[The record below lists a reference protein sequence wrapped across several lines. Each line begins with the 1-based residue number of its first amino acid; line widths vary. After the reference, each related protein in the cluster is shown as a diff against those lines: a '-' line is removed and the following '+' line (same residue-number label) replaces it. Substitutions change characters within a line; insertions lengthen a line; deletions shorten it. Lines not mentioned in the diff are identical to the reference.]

1 MSEVRLWR
9 FHLPSGKGEG
19 LERFEWGTFVIGS
32 DGYFSCVTDWG
43 NYAFRW
49 GSMGSDVRHFLQGA
63 VEDPDY
69 FIKKLSSDEYDGE
82 ETAKAILEMAK
93 EDGFSAA
100 DLRTLKNEMPD
111 VEHSSEGFSVWWTTS
126 QLARRLEGV
135 GECFTK
141 RRSRSCEAM
150 VTRLM
155 PRLAPLL
162 QESLEKD
169 P

>member
-9 FHLPSGKGEG
+9 FHLPSGRGEG

-49 GSMGSDVRHFLQGA
+49 TSPGCDIRKFLQGA
-63 VEDPDY
+63 VKDPDY
-69 FIKKLSSDEYDGE
+69 FVKKLSSDEYDGE
-82 ETAKAILEMAK
+82 ESAKAILEMAK
-93 EDGFSAA
+93 EQGFSGAT
-100 DLRTLKNEMPD
+100 LRALKNEMSD
-111 VEHSSEGFSVWWTTS
+111 VENSRDGFAVWWATS
-126 QLARRLEGV
+126 ALARRLEGV
-135 GECFTK
+135 SECFTM
-141 RRSRSCEAM
+141 RRNRSCVSM
-150 VTRLM
+150 VERLM

-162 QESLEKD
+162 QQSLEQD